1 VYRGVWYYCRV
12 NARQEEVVRRIAATV
27 VMVLCLPLFLTATV
41 LRAEI
46 NEPRLYYWSVSQ
58 PGVLET
64 TGVSQAELEQA
75 CRQLIDYFNLDTVS
89 PQTEVTIRGVRTPL
103 FNEREL
109 VHLKDVRDLIQLD
122 YRIQEVSGLLIAACL
137 TILALLAARPRRA
150 IGIALSWGG
159 SLTLVLALVLAVASI
174 AGFDQLFWQFHV
186 ISFSNLTWQLDPS
199 HDHLIQMFAQP
210 FWYASAML
218 AVGLVIACSA
228 GVLAIGRWLI
238 KEPEAKSA

>member
-1 VYRGVWYYCRV
+1 MCRGVWYYCRV
-12 NARQEEVVRRIAATV
+12 NARQEEAVRRIAATL
-27 VMVLCLPLFLTATV
+27 VMVLCLPLFLTAAV

-64 TGVSQAELEQA
+64 TGISQAELEQA
-75 CRQLIDYFNLDTVS
+75 CRQLIDYFNLNAVS
-89 PQTEVTIRGVRTPL
+89 PQTEVTMRGARTPL

-109 VHLKDVRDLIQLD
+109 VHLEDVRDLIQLD
-122 YRIQEVSGLLIAACL
+122 YRIHEVSGLLIAACL
-137 TILALLAARPRRA
+137 AILALFTARPGRA
-150 IGIALSWGG
+150 IGTALSWGG
-159 SLTLVLALVLAVASI
+159 SLTLAPALVLAVASI

-199 HDHLIQMFAQP
+199 RDRLIQMFPQP

-218 AVGLVIACSA
+218 AIGLVIVLSA
-228 GVLAIGRWLI
+228 GVLVLGRWLT
-238 KEPEAKSA
+238 KGTKGQSA